1 MIAFHASVW
10 DRSRRPRSR
19 RSEDVI
25 IGKEVSAPVV
35 PGGSGSSIAH
45 DKDGRRHSDTDDCKS
60 QVSEIAVSTSRH
72 FPHPQ
77 SVTKDSPKWGRV
89 FGEIGAVVNGLY
101 GTQ

>member
-1 MIAFHASVW
+1 MIAFRASVW

-19 RSEDVI
+19 RSEDVVV
-25 IGKEVSAPVV
+25 GKAISVPVV
-35 PGGSGSSIAH
+35 PGRCGSCTAH
-45 DKDGRRHSDTDDCKS
+45 DSDGRRHSDTDDCKPR
-60 QVSEIAVSTSRH
+60 VSEIAVSTPRH

-77 SVTKDSPKWGRV
+77 SVTKNSPISGRV